1 MCNQKEY
8 FADRFFDA
16 EVELWKKGK
25 LVGKFYS
32 RKVTSDVSN
41 LKIILQNS
49 TLLTS
54 EIILNNKLENSAFV
68 FVDLKNGKLSS
79 SQGEVRF

>member
-25 LVGKFYS
+25 LIGKFYS
-32 RKVTSDVSN
+32 RKVTYDAAA

-49 TLLTS
+49 ILLIS
-54 EIILNNKLENSAFV
+54 ENYSKKLENANLV
-68 FVDLKNGKLSS
+68 IMDLKNSKLST
-79 SQGEVRF
+79 SQGEVHF